1 MSHPHDE
8 LVVGG
13 RYRISRAH
21 EWDISFANCPKD
33 RKSHYKLIKLL
44 KQLLKISMQGLF
56 VTNSQQLFNTL
67 SSNVSTMGLL
77 LGALIMDF
85 MSTVM
90 ENILK

>member
-1 MSHPHDE
+1 
-8 LVVGG
+8 
-13 RYRISRAH
+13 
-21 EWDISFANCPKD
+21 
-33 RKSHYKLIKLL
+33 
-44 KQLLKISMQGLF
+44 MQGLF